1 MKLRA
6 LLVVAGAAAL
16 RVPVAPLRAPASRA
30 RPPTASALSTVGAG
44 LLATS
49 GTVWW
54 VAPKW
59 GVEKLGQ
66 PADEWRGETAVAM
79 MRVAA
84 AWQMC
89 LAAVLFVGQKGP
101 TLAAG
106 YGLIAAGLTNLAV
119 VPTWETLGRPKG
131 SMVGG
136 SVLFF
141 ALGYG
146 TLLGKVSPYVA
157 AGIYSVLGALI
168 YFTPIATSK
177 LYEVKKP
184 FSDAA
189 HALLALGGGMMLTTG
204 LFLGGL
210 TKGWLSGSGQ
220 SVAAILVLLELKVL
234 ASLKK

>member
-1 MKLRA
+1 MLIRT
-6 LLVVAGAAAL
+6 LLLLLGGAGAL
-16 RVPVAPLRAPASRA
+16 RVPVAPLRPMAIGRA

-44 LLATS
+44 LLAGS
-49 GTVWW
+49 GTAWW
-54 VAPKW
+54 TAPQW

-66 PADEWRGETAVAM
+66 PSRDEAAVAM
-79 MRVAA
+79 MRVTA
-84 AWQMC
+84 AWQIC
-89 LAAVLFVGQKGP
+89 LAAVLFVGKKGP
-101 TLAAG
+101 ALASG
-106 YGLIAAGLTNLAV
+106 YGLIAAGLTNLV
-119 VPTWETLGRPKG
+119 IVPTWETLGRPKG

-141 ALGYG
+141 GLGHG
-146 TLLGKVSPYVA
+146 ILMGKISPLVA

-168 YFTPIATSK
+168 YLTPVATAK

-189 HALLALGGGMMLTTG
+189 HALLALGGGMMLTAG

-210 TKGWLSGSGQ
+210 AKGWLTGSGQ